1 MGCETDGA
9 GKRYTLPQR
18 HPFSVRPLTAAG
30 ERSKSSREPR
40 VTSRRGLGLG
50 KAQQGEGDTHP
61 AETQSVWT
69 ALLCTLPSCSKSQT
83 PQNSL
88 PRGLGTL
95 PDKPERGPRQAGRA
109 DVHIHPL
116 PGPQPQGR
124 GPRGCTGSGH
134 RPAAA
139 KHLSCCPNAPQCCQD
154 PADPPPCQP
163 QQGKSPAQA
172 VGSPRPSSAAQE
184 QTPGL
189 RCFQERAAT
198 AANEGI
204 NPT

>member
-40 VTSRRGLGLG
+40 ETSRRVWGLAKLSRG
-50 KAQQGEGDTHP
+50 KGTPTLQKPNQSGQLCYAPYHHAARVTPCRTPSPGVWAPSQINLREVPDKLEELMCISTHSLDHSLWAEGREAAQ
-61 AETQSVWT
+61 
-69 ALLCTLPSCSKSQT
+69 
-83 PQNSL
+83 
-88 PRGLGTL
+88 GLGTDQL
-95 PDKPERGPRQAGRA
+95 WPS
-109 DVHIHPL
+109 I
-116 PGPQPQGR
+116 
-124 GPRGCTGSGH
+124 S
-134 RPAAA
+134 PAAQMP
-139 KHLSCCPNAPQCCQD
+139 LSAARTQPT
-154 PADPPPCQP
+154 PPPCHP

-172 VGSPRPSSAAQE
+172 AGSPRPSSAAQE